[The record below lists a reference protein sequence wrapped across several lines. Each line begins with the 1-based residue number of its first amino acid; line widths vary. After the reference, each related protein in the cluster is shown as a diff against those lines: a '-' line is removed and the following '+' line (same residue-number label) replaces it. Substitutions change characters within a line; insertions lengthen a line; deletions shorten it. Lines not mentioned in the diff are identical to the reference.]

1 MQNRLLRICML
12 LTIFI
17 IELNYHLTVSYG
29 EAFDKRRSV
38 FGGEFG
44 NLFVGKLFVALVA
57 EDGKPTIHVATFGT
71 FG

>member
-1 MQNRLLRICML
+1 MQNRLLRICKL

-44 NLFVGKLFVALVA
+44 NLFVALVA

>member
-1 MQNRLLRICML
+1 MQNRLLRICKL

-57 EDGKPTIHVATFGT
+57 EDGKSTIHVATFGT